1 MICFIYPRSIA
12 LPPLLTHS
20 LIDDEDSILERSS
33 ATKDDWARAP
43 HHHPLDKKI
52 VKLKKKRPKT
62 QFWGVCGQYSWI
74 YIDRWL
80 ALSLSLSPLLEQSNS
95 SETTNWD
102 TKRYRDRISYA
113 FRFFRF
119 YERLFFEGSLFFDRN
134 RTNDSITTKICNTL
148 QSILYNPLYHN
159 RFFMF
164 MINKNCGELM
174 AVLWL
179 LRIGRFWN
187 RLRLS

>member
-119 YERLFFEGSLFFDRN
+119 YERLFF
-134 RTNDSITTKICNTL
+134 
-148 QSILYNPLYHN
+148 
-159 RFFMF
+159 
-164 MINKNCGELM
+164 
-174 AVLWL
+174 W
-179 LRIGRFWN
+179 
-187 RLRLS
+187 RLSIFWQKQNKWFNYDKDLQHVTINLIQPIVSQQIFYVHDK